1 MRAVCKMAK
10 GGEPLEFTRLAT
22 GHVFVIRGSIP
33 NWVAAPATSMSH
45 DWWLV
50 AAGSLILAG
59 NVSACGWVP
68 GGWQY
73 TVRNHWFI
81 WQIYVFCSP
90 FHFSSGNNIYIFY
103 CTSVHLYTLF
113 FYTTFYEVIWNVLN
127 SELKVTGCTK
137 AAVIHQSGSQPFEH
151 FLINLP

>member
-1 MRAVCKMAK
+1 MSFFYVSSNMESVGIPQVECSIESNTTPPVDASSQSAVCKMAK

-33 NWVAAPATSMSH
+33 NWVAAPATGMSH

-73 TVRNHWFI
+73 TVRNH
-81 WQIYVFCSP
+81 
-90 FHFSSGNNIYIFY
+90 
-103 CTSVHLYTLF
+103 
-113 FYTTFYEVIWNVLN
+113 
-127 SELKVTGCTK
+127 
-137 AAVIHQSGSQPFEH
+137 
-151 FLINLP
+151 